1 MNEIIK
7 ITAKA
12 LPNAQLPQLPLPIP
26 PLDEEPIKAYPPE
39 FWLSIQTKQQQ
50 SLIREFEDNGLEYLI
65 YEIVDSVPAISK
77 AVCRSWLSYVETKA
91 IVEEICHNM
100 GVDGFVVSDGCLA
113 SVNANGDFQ
122 GFICFD

>member
-39 FWLSIQTKQQQ
+39 FWLSIHTKQQQ
-50 SLIREFEDNGLEYLI
+50 ALIKEFEDNGLEYLI

-77 AVCRSWLSYVETKA
+77 AVCRSWRSYIETEA
-91 IVEEICHNM
+91 IVEEICHKM
-100 GVDGFVVSDGCLA
+100 RVDGFVVSDGCLA
-113 SVNANGDFQ
+113 SINANGDFK
-122 GFICFD
+122 GFIYVD